1 MPSSPHAKP
10 MRADA
15 TRNRASILAAAE
27 LVFASQG
34 LSASMDDVAAAVGLG
49 VGTIYRRFGS
59 KAALIDAL
67 FDQRLDQF
75 EELIRRGALRP
86 TAWEGLCEVI
96 RSFVSIQAENRA
108 VQQLFFTS
116 ADEAARLLRERV
128 EPLLTDLVERAKA
141 EGALRSDFAA
151 TDVPILA
158 NSISRLA
165 HAASPHGPELA
176 RRHLELLLK
185 GITATPDPVPVPP
198 PLSDD
203 DFGDWIRS
211 SAERRHVLGQSVS
224 MDDERTTDE
233 PATTAR
239 SK

>member
-1 MPSSPHAKP
+1 MQSPGDIKP
-10 MRADA
+10 LRADA
-15 TRNRASILAAAE
+15 TRNRVSILEAAE
-27 LVFASQG
+27 VVFATQG
-34 LSASMDDVAAAVGLG
+34 LGASMDDVAEAVGLG

-67 FDQRLDQF
+67 FDQRLELF
-75 EELIRRGALRP
+75 EKLIRDNARRA
-86 TAWEGLCEVI
+86 TAWEGLCEVM
-96 RSFVSIQAENRA
+96 RSFVSIQARNLA

-116 ADEAARLLRERV
+116 ADDAARLLRERV

-141 EGALRSDFAA
+141 EGALRADFAA

-165 HAASPHGPELA
+165 HASSPHGPELA

-185 GITATPDPVPVPP
+185 GLAASPDPVPVPP

-203 DFGDWIRS
+203 DYGDWIRA
-211 SAERRHVLGQSVS
+211 SADRRHVLGSS
-224 MDDERTTDE
+224 ASLADD
-233 PATTAR
+233 PAVTIPR

>member
-1 MPSSPHAKP
+1 MQSSSVAKP
-10 MRADA
+10 LRADA
-15 TRNRASILAAAE
+15 TRNRRSILEAAE
-27 LVFASQG
+27 TVFATQG
-34 LSASMDDVAAAVGLG
+34 LGASMDDVAAAVGLG

-67 FDQRLDQF
+67 FDQWLEQF
-75 EELIRRGALRP
+75 EELIRDGARRP
-86 TAWEGLCEVI
+86 TAWEGLCEVM
-96 RSFVSIQAENRA
+96 RSFVSIQARNRA

-116 ADEAARLLRERV
+116 ADDAARQLRQRV

-141 EGALRSDFAA
+141 EGALRADFAA
-151 TDVPILA
+151 TDVPILT
-158 NSISRLA
+158 NSISKLA

-185 GITATPDPVPVPP
+185 GLAATPDLAPVPP

-203 DFGDWIRS
+203 DYGDWIRA
-211 SAERRHVLGQSVS
+211 SADRRHVLGRLVTLA
-224 MDDERTTDE
+224 DDQA
-233 PATTAR
+233 ATNSR

>member
-1 MPSSPHAKP
+1 MQSSSIAKP
-10 MRADA
+10 LRADA
-15 TRNRASILAAAE
+15 TRNRLSILEAADT
-27 LVFASQG
+27 VFATQG
-34 LSASMDDVAAAVGLG
+34 LGASMDDVAAAVGLG

-67 FDQRLDQF
+67 FDQRLEQF
-75 EELIRRGALRP
+75 EALIRDGARRP
-86 TAWEGLCEVI
+86 TAWEGLCEVM
-96 RSFVSIQAENRA
+96 RSFVSIQARNRA

-116 ADEAARLLRERV
+116 ADDAARLLRERV

-141 EGALRSDFAA
+141 EGSLRPDFAA

-185 GITATPDPVPVPP
+185 GLTATPDTAPVPP

-203 DFGDWIRS
+203 DFGDWIRA
-211 SAERRHVLGQSVS
+211 SADRRHVLESSVAPS
-224 MDDERTTDE
+224 DVPTVRSS
-233 PATTAR
+233 R